1 MLLKNKND
9 TLLLI
14 NEKLRK
20 LVISLKEYSNKE
32 EERFISRFSK
42 TLKDIFSPTQIEML
56 LNPKKK
62 FLNGHL
68 MTFLLIFPL
77 GAFPLKHIDFYETR
91 KNFLYL
97 VCNA

>member
-9 TLLLI
+9 TLLLK
-14 NEKLRK
+14 NEKLWK
-20 LVISLKEYSNKE
+20 LVISLKEYCNKE

-42 TLKDIFSPTQIEML
+42 TLKEDIFSPTQIEML

-62 FLNGHL
+62 VFKWTSYRLRLRH
-68 MTFLLIFPL
+68 I
-77 GAFPLKHIDFYETR
+77 IDFYETR
-91 KNFLYL
+91 KNFLYP